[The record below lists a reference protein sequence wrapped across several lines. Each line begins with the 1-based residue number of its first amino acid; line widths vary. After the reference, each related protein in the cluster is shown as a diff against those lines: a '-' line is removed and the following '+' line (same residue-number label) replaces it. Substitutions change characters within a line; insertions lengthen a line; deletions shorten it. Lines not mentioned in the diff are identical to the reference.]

1 METIKTFF
9 VSTVYMNQ
17 KNNILK
23 QGFLIIAKDGIR
35 SFTVDRLSSMLRIS
49 KKTIYAFFATKEIL
63 IDKIIKSK
71 LYEIDKVM
79 NDILVKNDC
88 PIKCFHEINRFHIK
102 MSGDIDIS
110 KLIELKVKYPF
121 VWSRIEKHRK
131 NELDVVKKIIK
142 NAKLMNYLRC
152 GLDSNLV
159 SKLYINII
167 DKTFQPEFFIQ
178 QNMTYKETINLFADI
193 MANGIFNDR
202 GLKLL
207 EKIGEENI

>member
-102 MSGDIDIS
+102 MSADIDIS
-110 KLIELKVKYPF
+110 KLIELKVKYPY

-131 NELDVVKKIIK
+131 NELDVVRKIIK
-142 NAKLMNYLRC
+142 NAKSMNYLRC

-193 MANGIFNDR
+193 MANGIFNNR
-202 GLKLL
+202 GLELL

>member
-102 MSGDIDIS
+102 MSADIDIS
-110 KLIELKVKYPF
+110 KLIELKVKYPY

-131 NELDVVKKIIK
+131 NELDVVRKIIK
-142 NAKLMNYLRC
+142 NAKSMNYLRC

>member
-23 QGFLIIAKDGIR
+23 EGFLIIAKDGIR

-102 MSGDIDIS
+102 MSADIDIS
-110 KLIELKVKYPF
+110 KLIELKVKYPY

-131 NELDVVKKIIK
+131 NELDVVRKIIK
-142 NAKLMNYLRC
+142 NAKSMNYLRC

-193 MANGIFNDR
+193 MANGIFNNR
-202 GLKLL
+202 GLELL

>member
-23 QGFLIIAKDGIR
+23 EGFLIIAKDGIR

-88 PIKCFHEINRFHIK
+88 SIKCTPR
-102 MSGDIDIS
+102 
-110 KLIELKVKYPF
+110 
-121 VWSRIEKHRK
+121 
-131 NELDVVKKIIK
+131 
-142 NAKLMNYLRC
+142 
-152 GLDSNLV
+152 
-159 SKLYINII
+159 
-167 DKTFQPEFFIQ
+167 
-178 QNMTYKETINLFADI
+178 
-193 MANGIFNDR
+193 
-202 GLKLL
+202 
-207 EKIGEENI
+207 

>member
-23 QGFLIIAKDGIR
+23 EGFLIIAKDGIR

-102 MSGDIDIS
+102 MSANIDIS
-110 KLIELKVKYPF
+110 KLIELKVKYPY

-131 NELDVVKKIIK
+131 NELDVVRKIIK
-142 NAKLMNYLRC
+142 NAKSMNYLRC

-193 MANGIFNDR
+193 MANGIFNNR
-202 GLKLL
+202 GLELL